1 MFYENDLIARQIEA
15 LVQIASKI
23 LFGENSVNYI
33 KTGEDTD
40 ELYDHINAL
49 IEKHEFGECED
60 LIYDNFDVSNDSYLI
75 LAIDY
80 YHRLN
85 AYDDDTLEE
94 ADFERDEVRDGL
106 MEFMRKCGI
115 PDDAMSV

>member
-1 MFYENDLIARQIEA
+1 MFYENDLVSRQIES

-23 LFGENSVNYI
+23 LFGKNTVKYE
-33 KTGEDTD
+33 KTGDVTD

-49 IEKHEFGECED
+49 IADMELGECED
-60 LIYDNFDVSNDSYLI
+60 LIYDNFDLDNDEYLI

-85 AYDDDTLEE
+85 AYNDEQLEN
-94 ADFERDEVRDGL
+94 ADFEREEVRDGL

-115 PDDAMSV
+115 PDDAMAV